1 MISHSTLLEQGQQ
14 ELKKVNCLSLHV
26 SIRAYDNTTVE
37 SVDTRATSTFSI
49 VLLSVDEHFKVAR
62 VVQVTTLQE
71 LVNTRT

>member
-26 SIRAYDNTTVE
+26 SIGAYDNTTVE

-49 VLLSVDEHFKVAR
+49 VLQSVEEHFKVAR

>member
-14 ELKKVNCLSLHV
+14 ELKKVNCLSLHESVV

-49 VLLSVDEHFKVAR
+49 VLQSVEEHFKVAR
-62 VVQVTTLQE
+62 VV
-71 LVNTRT
+71 

>member
-37 SVDTRATSTFSI
+37 SDTRATSTFSI
-49 VLLSVDEHFKVAR
+49 VLLSVEEHFKVAR

>member
-14 ELKKVNCLSLHV
+14 ELKKVNCLSLRV

-49 VLLSVDEHFKVAR
+49 VLLSVEEHFKVAR